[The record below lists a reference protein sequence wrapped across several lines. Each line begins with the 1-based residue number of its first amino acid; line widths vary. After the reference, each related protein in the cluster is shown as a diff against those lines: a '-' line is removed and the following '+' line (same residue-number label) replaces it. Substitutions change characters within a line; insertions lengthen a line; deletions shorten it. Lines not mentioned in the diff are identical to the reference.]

1 MKKVLVTLVLVMT
14 LGVSVSFAQAAPVEV
29 PVVEKPQQSKKLVFS
44 EIYMNDVPEAVMD
57 RLALEGAMIKQA
69 FMAYGIDGSRIYKI
83 NVLTNVDKRS
93 HFSIP
98 LKIRCQVLTKPGTYI
113 FYSFIN

>member
-44 EIYMNDVPEAVMD
+44 EIYMNDLPEAVMD

-69 FMAYGIDGSRIYKI
+69 FMAYGIDGSRIY
-83 NVLTNVDKRS
+83 
-93 HFSIP
+93 
-98 LKIRCQVLTKPGTYI
+98 
-113 FYSFIN
+113 

>member
-57 RLALEGAMIKQA
+57 RLALKQA

-83 NVLTNVDKRS
+83 NVLTSDA
-93 HFSIP
+93 HEQTLF
-98 LKIRCQVLTKPGTYI
+98 LGEDGKILQ
-113 FYSFIN
+113 

>member
-29 PVVEKPQQSKKLVFS
+29 PV
-44 EIYMNDVPEAVMD
+44 MD

-69 FMAYGIDGSRIYKI
+69 FMTYGIDGSRIYKI
-83 NVLTNVDKRS
+83 NVLTSDAHEQTLFLGEDGK
-93 HFSIP
+93 I
-98 LKIRCQVLTKPGTYI
+98 LK
-113 FYSFIN
+113 

>member
-44 EIYMNDVPEAVMD
+44 EIYMNLPEAVMD

-69 FMAYGIDGSRIYKI
+69 FMTYGIDGSRIYKI
-83 NVLTNVDKRS
+83 NVLTSDAHEQTLFLGEDGK
-93 HFSIP
+93 I
-98 LKIRCQVLTKPGTYI
+98 LK
-113 FYSFIN
+113 

>member
-14 LGVSVSFAQAAPVEV
+14 LGVSVSFAQAAPVE
-29 PVVEKPQQSKKLVFS
+29 VVEKPQQSKKLVFS

-83 NVLTNVDKRS
+83 NVLTSDA
-93 HFSIP
+93 HEQTLF
-98 LKIRCQVLTKPGTYI
+98 LGEDGKILQ
-113 FYSFIN
+113 

>member
-44 EIYMNDVPEAVMD
+44 EIYMNDVPEAVID
-57 RLALEGAMIKQA
+57 RKSTRLNSSHSTS
-69 FMAYGIDGSRIYKI
+69 SRMPA
-83 NVLTNVDKRS
+83 S
-93 HFSIP
+93 A
-98 LKIRCQVLTKPGTYI
+98 
-113 FYSFIN
+113 

>member
-29 PVVEKPQQSKKLVFS
+29 PVVEKPQQSKKLV
-44 EIYMNDVPEAVMD
+44 D

-83 NVLTNVDKRS
+83 NVLTSDA
-93 HFSIP
+93 HEQTLF
-98 LKIRCQVLTKPGTYI
+98 LGEDGKILQ
-113 FYSFIN
+113 